1 MADAMERAVLRKAS
15 WRILPLLGLGYGAA
29 YMDRINIGFAA
40 LRMNADLHFSATV
53 YGLGAGL
60 FFLAYAAFEVPSNLL
75 LARFGARRW
84 MARIMLTWGLLA
96 SAMMFVRTPLEFYVM
111 RFLLGLAEAG
121 FFPGV
126 IYYLTL
132 WFPLAHRGRAISRF
146 YVAWPLSSLVMGAVA
161 GSLLGLNGTLGLA
174 GWQWLFL
181 IEGLPAIA
189 LSAVFLF
196 ALPDSPEG
204 ARWLSPTEKAW
215 LAGRLAG
222 DNPVFADHHMWRV
235 LRQGPMLALGLA
247 KLLILGSFYAFN
259 LSAPVYLAGA
269 TGLSA
274 AKVGYVIAVSGLLGA
289 ISMLSAGWISDRT
302 GERYW
307 HMAIPLALM
316 AGAFA
321 VMSQTHAP
329 GVVVG
334 AFLAAAMCNA
344 AVGAIFWTAPA
355 PFLTPRSAALGL
367 AAINCV
373 GQTGS
378 FFLPWAWGV
387 ARDRTGSF
395 QAGLTALPVAFL
407 IAAGLV
413 LYLKGRARRV
423 AVAAVTA

>member
-1 MADAMERAVLRKAS
+1 MVDAIEVAVLRKAS

-40 LRMNADLHFSATV
+40 LRMNTDLHFSATV

-84 MARIMLTWGLLA
+84 MARIMLTWGILA
-96 SAMMFVRTPLEFYVM
+96 SAMMFVRTPLEFYAM

-161 GSLLGLNGTLGLA
+161 GSLLGLNGTFGLA

-196 ALPDSPEG
+196 MLPDTPQK
-204 ARWLSPTEKAW
+204 APWLSAPEKAW
-215 LAGRLAG
+215 LAARLAA
-222 DNPVFADHHMWRV
+222 DHPAPADHHMWRT

-247 KLLILGSFYAFN
+247 NLLILGSFYAFN
-259 LSAPVYLAGA
+259 LSAPVFLAGA
-269 TGLSA
+269 TGLSP
-274 AKVGYVIAVSGLLGA
+274 AKVGYVIAASGLLGA
-289 ISMLSAGWISDRT
+289 ISMLSAGWLSDRT

-307 HMAIPLALM
+307 HMAIPLTLM

-329 GVVVG
+329 SVIVG
-334 AFLAAAMCNA
+334 AFWAAAICNA

-355 PFLTPRSAALGL
+355 PFLTPRSAAMGL

-373 GQTGS
+373 GQSGS

-413 LYLKGRARRV
+413 LYLKGRASRV
-423 AVAAVTA
+423 AVTAVTA

>member
-1 MADAMERAVLRKAS
+1 MVNAIEAAVVRKAS

-60 FFLAYAAFEVPSNLL
+60 FFLAYAAFEVPSNML

-84 MARIMLTWGLLA
+84 MARIMLTWGILA
-96 SAMMFVRTPLEFYVM
+96 SAMMFVRTPMEFYVM

-146 YVAWPLSSLVMGAVA
+146 YVAWPISSLIMGAVA
-161 GSLLGLNGTLGLA
+161 GTLLGLNGTLGLA

-196 ALPDSPEG
+196 ALPDSPEK
-204 ARWLSPTEKAW
+204 APWLSATETTW
-215 LAGRLAG
+215 LAARLAA
-222 DNPVFADHHMWRV
+222 DQPAPADHSLWRV

-247 KLLILGSFYAFN
+247 NLLILGSFYAFN

-274 AKVGYVIAVSGLLGA
+274 AKVGYVIAASGLLGA
-289 ISMLSAGWISDRT
+289 IAMLSAGWVSDRT

-316 AGAFA
+316 AVAFA

-329 GVVVG
+329 PVVVG
-334 AFLAAAMCNA
+334 AFWAVAMCNA

-373 GQTGS
+373 GQSGS

-387 ARDRTGSF
+387 ARDQTGSF
-395 QAGLTALPVAFL
+395 QAGLTALPIGFL

-423 AVAAVTA
+423 AVTAVTA

>member
-1 MADAMERAVLRKAS
+1 MVDAIEAAVLRKAS

-60 FFLAYAAFEVPSNLL
+60 FFLAYAAFEVPSNML

-84 MARIMLTWGLLA
+84 MARIMLTWGILA
-96 SAMMFVRTPLEFYVM
+96 SAMMFVRTPMEFYVM

-146 YVAWPLSSLVMGAVA
+146 YVAWPISSLIMGAVA
-161 GSLLGLNGTLGLA
+161 GTLLGLNGTLGLA

-196 ALPDSPEG
+196 ALPDSPEK
-204 ARWLSPTEKAW
+204 APWLSATETTW
-215 LAGRLAG
+215 LAARLAA
-222 DNPVFADHHMWRV
+222 DQPAPADHSLWRV

-247 KLLILGSFYAFN
+247 NLLILGSFYAFN

-274 AKVGYVIAVSGLLGA
+274 AKVGYVIAASGLLGA
-289 ISMLSAGWISDRT
+289 IAMLSAGWVSDRT

-316 AGAFA
+316 AVAFA

-329 GVVVG
+329 PVVVG
-334 AFLAAAMCNA
+334 AFWAAAMCNA

-355 PFLTPRSAALGL
+355 PFLTPRSAAMGL

-373 GQTGS
+373 GQSGS

-387 ARDRTGSF
+387 ARDQTGSF
-395 QAGLTALPVAFL
+395 QAGLTALPIGFL

>member
-1 MADAMERAVLRKAS
+1 MADAMETAVLRKAS
-15 WRILPLLGLGYGAA
+15 WRILPLLGLGYGVA

-84 MARIMLTWGLLA
+84 MARIMLTWGILA
-96 SAMMFVRTPLEFYVM
+96 SAMMFVRTPAEFYVM

-146 YVAWPLSSLVMGAVA
+146 YVAWPISSLIMGAVA
-161 GSLLGLNGTLGLA
+161 GTLLGLNGTLGLA

-196 ALPDSPEG
+196 ALPDSPEK
-204 ARWLSPTEKAW
+204 APWLSATETTW
-215 LAGRLAG
+215 LAARLAA
-222 DNPVFADHHMWRV
+222 DQPDPADHSLWRV

-247 KLLILGSFYAFN
+247 NLLILGSFYAFN

-274 AKVGYVIAVSGLLGA
+274 AKVGYVIAASGLLGA
-289 ISMLSAGWISDRT
+289 ISMLSAGWLSDRT

-316 AGAFA
+316 AVAFA

-329 GVVVG
+329 AVVVG
-334 AFLAAAMCNA
+334 AFWAVAMCNA

-373 GQTGS
+373 GQSGS

-387 ARDRTGSF
+387 ARDQTGSF
-395 QAGLTALPVAFL
+395 QAGLTALPIAFL

-413 LYLKGRARRV
+413 LYLKGRASRV
-423 AVAAVTA
+423 AVAAATA

>member
-1 MADAMERAVLRKAS
+1 MVDAMETAVLRKAS

-235 LRQGPMLALGLA
+235 LRQGPMLALGVA
-247 KLLILGSFYAFN
+247 NLLILGSFYAFN

-423 AVAAVTA
+423 AVAAATA

>member
-1 MADAMERAVLRKAS
+1 MADAMETAVLRKAS

-235 LRQGPMLALGLA
+235 LRQGPMLALGVA
-247 KLLILGSFYAFN
+247 NLLILGSFYAFN

-423 AVAAVTA
+423 AVAAATA

>member
-1 MADAMERAVLRKAS
+1 MVDAIEAAVVRKAS

-40 LRMNADLHFSATV
+40 PRMNADLHFSATV

-84 MARIMLTWGLLA
+84 MARIMLTWGILA
-96 SAMMFVRTPLEFYVM
+96 SAMMFVRTPLEFYAM

-146 YVAWPLSSLVMGAVA
+146 YVAWPISSLIMGAVA
-161 GSLLGLNGTLGLA
+161 GTLLGLNGTLGLA

-189 LSAVFLF
+189 LSAVFLL
-196 ALPDSPEG
+196 ALPDSPEK
-204 ARWLSPTEKAW
+204 APWLSATETTW
-215 LAGRLAG
+215 LAARLAAE
-222 DNPVFADHHMWRV
+222 NPVPADHNMWRV

-247 KLLILGSFYAFN
+247 NLLFLGSFYAFN
-259 LSAPVYLAGA
+259 LSAPTYLAAA

-274 AKVGYVIAVSGLLGA
+274 AKVGYVVAGSGLLGA
-289 ISMLSAGWISDRT
+289 IAMLTAGWVSDRT

-316 AGAFA
+316 AIAFA
-321 VMSQTHAP
+321 VMSQAHAP
-329 GVVVG
+329 GVVIG
-334 AFLAAAMCNA
+334 AFWATAMCNA

-355 PFLTPRSAALGL
+355 PFLTPRSSAMGL

-373 GQTGS
+373 GQSGS

-413 LYLKGRARRV
+413 LYLKGRASRV
-423 AVAAVTA
+423 AVTAVTA

>member
-1 MADAMERAVLRKAS
+1 MVNAIEAAVVRKAS

-60 FFLAYAAFEVPSNLL
+60 FFLAYAAFEVPSNMLL
-75 LARFGARRW
+75 TRFGARRW
-84 MARIMLTWGLLA
+84 MARIMLTWGILA
-96 SAMMFVRTPLEFYVM
+96 SAMMFVRTPMEFYVM

-146 YVAWPLSSLVMGAVA
+146 YVAWPISSLIMGAVA
-161 GSLLGLNGTLGLA
+161 GTLLGLNGTLGLA

-196 ALPDSPEG
+196 ALPDSPEK
-204 ARWLSPTEKAW
+204 APWLSATETTW
-215 LAGRLAG
+215 LAARLAA
-222 DNPVFADHHMWRV
+222 DQPAPADHSLWRV

-247 KLLILGSFYAFN
+247 NLLILGSFYAFN

-274 AKVGYVIAVSGLLGA
+274 AKVGYVIAASGLLGA
-289 ISMLSAGWISDRT
+289 IAMLSAGWVSDRT

-316 AGAFA
+316 AVAFA

-329 GVVVG
+329 PVVVG
-334 AFLAAAMCNA
+334 AFWAVAMCNA

-373 GQTGS
+373 GQSGS

-387 ARDRTGSF
+387 ARDQTGSF
-395 QAGLTALPVAFL
+395 QAGLTALPIGFL

-423 AVAAVTA
+423 AVTAVTA

>member
-1 MADAMERAVLRKAS
+1 MVDAMETAVLRKAS

-235 LRQGPMLALGLA
+235 LRQGPMLALGVA
-247 KLLILGSFYAFN
+247 NLLILGSFYAFN

-395 QAGLTALPVAFL
+395 QAGLTALPLAFL

-423 AVAAVTA
+423 AVAAATA